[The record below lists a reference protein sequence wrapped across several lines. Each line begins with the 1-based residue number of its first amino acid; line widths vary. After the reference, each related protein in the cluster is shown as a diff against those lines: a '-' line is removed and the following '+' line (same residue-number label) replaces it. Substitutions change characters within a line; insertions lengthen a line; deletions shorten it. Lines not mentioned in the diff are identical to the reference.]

1 MRCGNGVPVTSII
14 NCCSTNTAASGVPPL
29 RARDKIYPN
38 WSRIG
43 RLFTSEHLH
52 QSRDRLIHVI
62 TRETMD
68 REPRAVALDSAEGD
82 FLVMGEFIFRHLP
95 GFMLLVG
102 VLIQSMT
109 NVFLFQWSTRPPDLT
124 IQQWH

>member
-1 MRCGNGVPVTSII
+1 
-14 NCCSTNTAASGVPPL
+14 
-29 RARDKIYPN
+29 
-38 WSRIG
+38 
-43 RLFTSEHLH
+43 
-52 QSRDRLIHVI
+52 
-62 TRETMD
+62 
-68 REPRAVALDSAEGD
+68 
-82 FLVMGEFIFRHLP
+82 LVMGEFIFRHLP